1 MNMADFLNALAIGF
15 CFLLGGGII
24 LGVVV
29 FLIGAVYLKDW
40 ERMEADSKHD
50 R

>member
-1 MNMADFLNALAIGF
+1 MILSIWNILLTGF
-15 CFLLGGGII
+15 CFLFAGGII
-24 LGVVV
+24 LGVVAFIV
-29 FLIGAVYLKDW
+29 GACYLKDW

>member
-1 MNMADFLNALAIGF
+1 MILSIWNILLTGF
-15 CFLLGGGII
+15 CCLLAGGII
-24 LGVVV
+24 LGVVA
-29 FLIGAVYLKDW
+29 FIMGACYLKDW

>member
-1 MNMADFLNALAIGF
+1 MILNIWNILLTGF
-15 CFLLGGGII
+15 CFLLAGGII
-24 LGVVV
+24 LGVVA
-29 FLIGAVYLKDW
+29 FITGAVYLKDW

>member
-1 MNMADFLNALAIGF
+1 MILNIWNILVA
-15 CFLLGGGII
+15 GGII
-24 LGVVV
+24 LGVVAFIV
-29 FLIGAVYLKDW
+29 GACYLKDW